1 MLSKTLKFMVM
12 TLLAYLL
19 HATVAQR
26 IAIGGAAPN
35 LALALTA
42 VISVALGRKYTFVM
56 ALTIGYLME
65 IMLPALNYIN
75 MILYPVCA
83 VLASLGFADRTERQ
97 LEERRTLGKST
108 KQRNPHLRTVLC
120 ALLSTSLFEF
130 VNLFYSYLSGVAF
143 ADLLIGRAVRVV
155 LYSAVLAG
163 ILQYPVRWWL
173 GIYKLKK
180 AR

>member
-1 MLSKTLKFMVM
+1 MLTKTLKFMVI

-42 VISVALGRKYTFVM
+42 VISVAWGRKYTFVM

-65 IMLPALNYIN
+65 IMLPALSYIN
-75 MILYPVCA
+75 MIIYPVCA
-83 VLASLGFADRTERQ
+83 VLASLAFADRTERQ

-108 KQRNPHLRTVLC
+108 RQRNPHVRTFLC
-120 ALLSTSLFEF
+120 ALLSTALFEF
-130 VNLFYSYLSGVAF
+130 VNLFYTYLSGVAF
-143 ADLLIGRAVRVV
+143 GDLLIGRAIGIV
-155 LYSAVLAG
+155 LYSSVLAAL
-163 ILQYPVRWWL
+163 LQYPVRWWL
-173 GIYKLKK
+173 GVYKLKK